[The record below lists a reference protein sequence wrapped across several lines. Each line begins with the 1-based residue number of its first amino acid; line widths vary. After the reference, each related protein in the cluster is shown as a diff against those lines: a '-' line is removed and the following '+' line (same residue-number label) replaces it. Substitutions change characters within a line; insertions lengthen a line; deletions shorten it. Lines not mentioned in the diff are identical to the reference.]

1 MFRHRP
7 FFNRRFKLPSETT
20 MMHKLLL
27 IAGVLLY
34 PSAALAHSGSGEA
47 SGYMLGFA
55 HPFQGVDH
63 ILAMVA
69 VGVLAGAA
77 GGRFCWLA
85 PLAFIAAMI
94 AGFAASRAGLDL
106 PLVEP
111 GIAISGV
118 ALLALAALSGRI
130 GTGLVAVLIGLFA
143 VLHGHAHGTEM
154 DSGANGVAYV
164 LGFVAATAALHA
176 AGLAAVIWGKSLWR
190 RQRWTAAR

>member
-1 MFRHRP
+1 
-7 FFNRRFKLPSETT
+7 

-27 IAGVLLY
+27 IAAALFY
-34 PSAALAHSGSGEA
+34 PSAALAHPGTGET
-47 SGYMLGFA
+47 SSLLLGFA
-55 HPFQGVDH
+55 HPFQGLDH
-63 ILAMVA
+63 VVAMAA
-69 VGVLAGAA
+69 VGGLAVIA
-77 GGRFCWLA
+77 GGSLRWLA

-94 AGFAASRAGLDL
+94 AGFAVSRAGLDL

-118 ALLALAALSGRI
+118 ALLVLAALSGRI
-130 GTGLVAVLIGLFA
+130 GTGPIAVLIGLFA

-154 DSGANGVAYV
+154 DGGANGVAYV

-190 RQRWTAAR
+190 RQRWTAAK